1 MFKNIAK
8 VWKKHD
14 EVTTIKTDEVVLEA
28 LCAYRDRLIVS
39 EDWENNLDVAAK
51 LSLIA
56 IAIDEVRTL
65 PI

>member
-8 VWKKHD
+8 VFKKHD
-14 EVTTIKTDEVVLEA
+14 EVQEFKTNEVVLEA

-39 EDWENNLDVAAK
+39 KDLENLEVAAK

-56 IAIDEVRTL
+56 IAIDEVRAL
-65 PI
+65 PV